1 LDHHPL
7 SLLLVVEIVEMEME
21 MEKRDNPERVEENEP
36 IKAVTNRCVAFAS
49 PSPSNGH
56 RRRSLP
62 RN

>member
-1 LDHHPL
+1 
-7 SLLLVVEIVEMEME
+7 VEIVEMEME